1 MCEVQA
7 SFTISLLKPKMQK
20 NLENNSKNSSTF
32 DRNKQ
37 VMMSFVDK
45 LWSMEISG
53 GFESS
58 PLTVIAV
65 KKNGLAKRAGIKVGD
80 IISHINNI
88 PTDRMTLND
97 AQLEIQES
105 GKSLKLTVKSASDE
119 TTSSSSNEEDET
131 VDFWFKPIK
140 SEELDLLKWNKK
152 RDEKRRTTKLLYQ
165 DFPWNDRQ
173 KISLRASNCFK
184 VIEKKQEREIK
195 LKASKERFN
204 EIKKEQQ

>member
-7 SFTISLLKPKMQK
+7 SFTISLTKPKIQ
-20 NLENNSKNSSTF
+20 ENEDISFKKTTNDKTK
-32 DRNKQ
+32 R

-65 KKNGLAKRAGIKVGD
+65 KRNGLAKRAGIKVGD

-88 PTDRMTLND
+88 STDKMTLND

-105 GKSLKLTVKSASDE
+105 GKSLKLTVK
-119 TTSSSSNEEDET
+119 
-131 VDFWFKPIK
+131 
-140 SEELDLLKWNKK
+140 
-152 RDEKRRTTKLLYQ
+152 R
-165 DFPWNDRQ
+165 
-173 KISLRASNCFK
+173 
-184 VIEKKQEREIK
+184 
-195 LKASKERFN
+195 
-204 EIKKEQQ
+204 

>member
-1 MCEVQA
+1 
-7 SFTISLLKPKMQK
+7 MQEIVEK
-20 NLENNSKNSSTF
+20 SSEKLTV
-32 DRNKQ
+32 DKNKQ
-37 VMMSFVDK
+37 IMMSFVDK

-58 PLTVIAV
+58 PLVVIGV

-88 PTDRMTLND
+88 PTNKMTLND

-105 GKSLKLTVKSASDE
+105 GKSLKLTVKSTLDE
-119 TTSSSSNEEDET
+119 TTSSSNDEDETPNT

-140 SEELDLLKWNKK
+140 PEDLDLLKWKRK

-173 KISLRASNCFK
+173 KVPLRASNCFK
-184 VIEKKQEREIK
+184 VNEKKQEREIK

-204 EIKKEQQ
+204 ECKKEIQS

>member
-7 SFTISLLKPKMQK
+7 SFTVSLKPKKQEIVEK
-20 NLENNSKNSSTF
+20 NSKIVATDNS
-32 DRNKQ
+32 KP

-88 PTDRMTLND
+88 PTNKMTLND

-105 GKSLKLTVKSASDE
+105 GKSLKLTVK
-119 TTSSSSNEEDET
+119 
-131 VDFWFKPIK
+131 
-140 SEELDLLKWNKK
+140 
-152 RDEKRRTTKLLYQ
+152 R
-165 DFPWNDRQ
+165 
-173 KISLRASNCFK
+173 
-184 VIEKKQEREIK
+184 
-195 LKASKERFN
+195 
-204 EIKKEQQ
+204 